1 MREFFRSR
9 FFKVIILVF
18 ALLLGFMIYAISQN
32 GFGAVSSQIIGTV
45 TAPFQKLSSYISET
59 ATDFFGKFVNAE
71 EISRQNE
78 ELRQQIA
85 ELRDQLVDYGE
96 VKRENDVLREQLGI
110 KTADPSL
117 ELVSAAVVARDPAEQ
132 QFGSFTIDK
141 GTQHG
146 IHNSDVV
153 ITSEGLV
160 GVVTEAVSYTHLPI
174 SVLPEYQRQGCG
186 KALIEASFRKAAELG
201 YDVVVIFGNP
211 GNYVGRGFKSCK
223 KYNVCL
229 ENGSFPTAMLVKELA
244 PGVLDGRKW
253 IYRDSPAMR
262 FDESAAEQFDQQFEP
277 MDKRVQPSQ
286 EEFYIYSHSSL
297 QG

>member
-45 TAPFQKLSSYISET
+45 SAPFQKLSSYISET

-146 IHNSDVV
+146 IHNRDVV

-160 GVVTEAVSYTHLPI
+160 GVVTEVGAYYSKVTTILSPEVKVGAVHPDTGEVGTISGTVALAEQGACQLSYLEEDSQIKKGDLIVTSGASGLFPKNIVIGLAGELQTAEHGISSYTTVTPVFDI
-174 SVLPEYQRQGCG
+174 KSVSQVFVVTGFDG
-186 KALIEASFRKAAELG
+186 KSQEG
-201 YDVVVIFGNP
+201 
-211 GNYVGRGFKSCK
+211 
-223 KYNVCL
+223 
-229 ENGSFPTAMLVKELA
+229 ENG
-244 PGVLDGRKW
+244 
-253 IYRDSPAMR
+253 
-262 FDESAAEQFDQQFEP
+262 
-277 MDKRVQPSQ
+277 
-286 EEFYIYSHSSL
+286 
-297 QG
+297 

>member
-132 QFGSFTIDK
+132 P
-141 GTQHG
+141 
-146 IHNSDVV
+146 
-153 ITSEGLV
+153 
-160 GVVTEAVSYTHLPI
+160 VSYTHLI
-174 SVLPEYQRQGCG
+174 RCCLQAGFQRTTASASSCCCGFYGILPT
-186 KALIEASFRKAAELG
+186 
-201 YDVVVIFGNP
+201 
-211 GNYVGRGFKSCK
+211 GR
-223 KYNVCL
+223 
-229 ENGSFPTAMLVKELA
+229 T
-244 PGVLDGRKW
+244 
-253 IYRDSPAMR
+253 
-262 FDESAAEQFDQQFEP
+262 
-277 MDKRVQPSQ
+277 
-286 EEFYIYSHSSL
+286 
-297 QG
+297 